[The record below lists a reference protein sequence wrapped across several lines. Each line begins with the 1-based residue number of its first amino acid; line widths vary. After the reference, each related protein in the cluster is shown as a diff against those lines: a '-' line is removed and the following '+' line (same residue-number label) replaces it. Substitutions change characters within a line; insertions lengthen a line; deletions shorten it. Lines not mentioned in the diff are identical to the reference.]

1 MREIKN
7 TPKGLR
13 VLHIKR
19 RETGQKVLQSTSK
32 IGCISCFYKLP
43 RC

>member
-19 RETGQKVLQSTSK
+19 EETGQKVLRNTSK
-32 IGCISCFYKLP
+32 IGCMGGSC
-43 RC
+43 R